1 MIKKMED
8 LLTTEEKL
16 DRIRKGDFIIM
27 SEMAKAIEEKYG
39 DEGLEAMAEAIRER
53 FHVILQKLKEKGQM
67 KVVSGDCTDVP
78 AGVAALGDALDA
90 VAEFPVLTPKHSM
103 LNIKSC
109 PVAKQIN
116 RIFPQLCRRV
126 LIGTDRA
133 YCGVIN
139 PKIKVTPKRYLSE
152 GDEVCELV
160 YDLVE

>member
-1 MIKKMED
+1 MTEKVENV
-8 LLTTEEKL
+8 LTTEEKL

-39 DEGLEAMAEAIRER
+39 EEGLEAMAEGIRKR
-53 FHVILQKLKEKGQM
+53 FHAILQKLKEKGDM
-67 KVVSGDCTDVP
+67 KVVSGDCTDIP

-90 VAEFPVLTPKHSM
+90 VAEYPELTPKHSV
-103 LNIKSC
+103 LHIKSC

-116 RIFPQLCRRV
+116 RTFPQLCRRV

-160 YDLVE
+160 YDLEE